1 MNVAPSQCT
10 KLLPVSTVVHT
21 PWGPGRPVPRAKFLL
36 INVSVHSIL
45 VGIGI
50 VLIRMLPVLA
60 PVSWPLISS
69 DLCLLTTPQCSRY

>member
-1 MNVAPSQCT
+1 MNVAPNQCT

-21 PWGPGRPVPRAKFLL
+21 PWGPGRPLPCAKFFM
-36 INVSVHSIL
+36 INVSVHSIF

-60 PVSWPLISS
+60 PVSWPLINN
-69 DLCLLTTPQCSRY
+69 LIQFVV